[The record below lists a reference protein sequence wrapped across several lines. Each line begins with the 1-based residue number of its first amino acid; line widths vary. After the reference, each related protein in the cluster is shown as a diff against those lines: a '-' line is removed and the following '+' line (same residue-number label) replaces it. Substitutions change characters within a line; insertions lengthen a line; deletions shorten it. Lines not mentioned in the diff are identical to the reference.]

1 MRKTTRI
8 QHSANLLADLPK
20 SQLSHFFARAPLRDL
35 KAGRALFSAGDVG
48 DGCYRVEQGLLKIIA
63 TSPQAE
69 ERIVAM
75 LGPGS
80 IVGEL
85 SAIDGL
91 PRSMSVV
98 AFEDCTLRFVSR
110 ENFEKS
116 VQTHPEI
123 SRQLMAVLASRL
135 RAADQALTA
144 MSFLTVKGRVA
155 RALLDLADH
164 IGKADRTGH
173 IVFRQRIGHREIAAM
188 AGVARENVSRTLSE
202 WQRRKLVVRSSNN
215 FCINN
220 RSALEREM
228 KFAE

>member
-1 MRKTTRI
+1 MRNTTTRI
-8 QHSANLLADLPK
+8 QHSANVLADLPS
-20 SQLSHFFARAPLRDL
+20 SQLSHFFSGAPLRDL
-35 KAGRALFSAGDVG
+35 KAGQVLFSAGEEG
-48 DGCYRVEQGLLKIIA
+48 DGCYRLEKGLLKIIA
-63 TSPQAE
+63 TSAQAE
-69 ERIVAM
+69 ERIVAI
-75 LGPGS
+75 LGPGA

-85 SAIDGL
+85 SMIDGL

-98 AFEDCTLRFVSR
+98 AFENCTLRFVSR
-110 ENFEKS
+110 EGFEKF
-116 VQTHPEI
+116 VQMHPEI

-144 MSFLTVKGRVA
+144 ISFLTVKGRVA

-164 IGKADRTGH
+164 IGKPDRTGH
-173 IVFRQRIGHREIAAM
+173 ILFRQRIGHREIAAM

-220 RSALEREM
+220 
-228 KFAE
+228 